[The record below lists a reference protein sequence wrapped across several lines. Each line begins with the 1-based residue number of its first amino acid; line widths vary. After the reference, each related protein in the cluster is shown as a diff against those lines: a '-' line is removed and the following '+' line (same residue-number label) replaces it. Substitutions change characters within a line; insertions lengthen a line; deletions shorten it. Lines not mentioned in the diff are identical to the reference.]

1 MIAGTAGGHQGRGP
15 VVHRRVQRPRFLLAA
30 AFRGEAVEKKSED
43 EMLRAKSKVRC

>member
-1 MIAGTAGGHQGRGP
+1 MVAGTAGGHQGRGP

-30 AFRGEAVEKKSED
+30 ALRGEAKSED